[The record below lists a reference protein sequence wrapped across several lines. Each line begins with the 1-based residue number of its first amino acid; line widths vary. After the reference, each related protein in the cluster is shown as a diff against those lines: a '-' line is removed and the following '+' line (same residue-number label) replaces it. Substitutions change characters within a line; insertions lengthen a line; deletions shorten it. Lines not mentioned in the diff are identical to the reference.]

1 MFRLAFILLT
11 IAFSYYYTF
20 NYASIEDS
28 MKMVYK
34 LIPMFLI
41 IILAII
47 SKAKNARDYK
57 FNIIIALIFCA
68 IGDFTLQWFT
78 IGLICFLIGHVFFI
92 RAFLTT
98 QESKVPSF
106 IQTALFIF
114 GTIMI
119 AWIGSSVF
127 NSEGL
132 LLTIAVTV
140 YILVIL
146 TMGMTAFRTNSNFAT
161 AGAILFIVSD
171 SILALNKFAL
181 DLTYSHEIIMTSY
194 YLAQL
199 FLAMSI
205 ANYSNIRRK

>member
-1 MFRLAFILLT
+1 
-11 IAFSYYYTF
+11 
-20 NYASIEDS
+20 

-119 AWIGSSVF
+119 TWIGSSVF